1 VEATREELA
10 RFFST
15 VIPHLNEMQRR
26 VVVGAVA
33 SGLRRGGGSA
43 VATTSGMSC
52 NTVIKAE
59 REVLVGI
66 EPSVCERAVGCGD
79 RPVELKSRGS

>member
-10 RFFST
+10 RFFAT
-15 VIPHLNEMQRR
+15 VMPHLNEMQRW

-33 SGLRRGGGSA
+33 SGLRRGGKSA
-43 VATTSGMSC
+43 MAAASGMSC

-66 EPSVCERAVGCGD
+66 EASVCERAVGGGH